1 MTVSALQL
9 KAKELIIPLRE
20 GRPIALD
27 LQVSKLREVQV
38 DDYAPLEKTSR
49 RIFNE
54 TTCTMHAEVQRRQP
68 FGTGDRRAALSGIP
82 MDVRRVIEN

>member
-27 LQVSKLREVQV
+27 LQVGKLREVQV

-49 RIFNE
+49 GFLMKQLAPCTQKCSAGSRLALE
-54 TTCTMHAEVQRRQP
+54 TAARLCREFRWM
-68 FGTGDRRAALSGIP
+68 FGA
-82 MDVRRVIEN
+82 